1 MKLLN
6 VISQYPVGGGVERVY
21 SPSNP
26 PPAPRLAYEFVG
38 GYYNQSVNLIP
49 GNNYYIV
56 QGGFFTLGSIFVDWS
71 KSRDDIR
78 DVVMGTNGNT
88 SSVKFTTSF
97 FTGFLSFRE
106 GAANNPGADTVYEVI
121 TEDII
126 TGKRNAYGTFVTSHT
141 PINIGSQNAVAM
153 YVWKTTHNP

>member
-1 MKLLN
+1 M
-6 VISQYPVGGGVERVY
+6 
-21 SPSNP
+21 
-26 PPAPRLAYEFVG
+26 AYEFVG
-38 GYYNQSVNLIP
+38 GYYNQSVDLIP

-56 QGGFFTLGSIFVDWS
+56 QGGFFTFGSIFVDWS

-78 DVVMGTNGNT
+78 DIVMGTNGNT
-88 SSVKFTTSF
+88 LSVKFTTSF

-106 GAANNPGADTVYEVI
+106 GAANNPGANTVYEVI

-126 TGKRNAYGTFVTSHT
+126 TGKRNAYGTFVTSYT
-141 PINIGSQNAVAM
+141 PINVGSQNAVAM